1 MIPGIIDLIFLRFV
15 IPFVLF
21 IVTVVRYN
29 GFSFIYLLFLLAC
42 PLLARPKCPRSTT
55 KVQVYLILLI
65 TLSCIFT
72 LSHPTLHIVL
82 TVAPPY
88 ENALRTCEDA
98 SIAAQIGVQ
107 RLEGMLPYRAMRLVL
122 PDIFILSVA
131 VASLV
136 YFSRRRRV
144 PSALLSSTNALSA
157 AENSI
162 VSHNSDESEHNFKP
176 SATKDKQLDRTHF
189 NFTRFWNENQKRLW
203 RAWAMDSLRMLIT
216 VLLVCFAGIT
226 SPSLPSCVYL
236 LSFLATC
243 TYWACRNRVSSTP
256 FASLRIFLLVY
267 SGLHVCLYYLYQ
279 FPFFQ
284 AFCKDGSFL
293 ARLLGLYYIMHT
305 SCKKPG
311 EIIFP
316 SSFRVVDC
324 LAPPITM
331 LLYYVLVLETR
342 RWLDS
347 HSSVSSQPLFRN
359 NIRDSTFPSEVPPS
373 CHDENVDDVNM
384 PSTRELV
391 SQENLPA
398 VTSSDSF
405 STNLTTTVSALPTDR
420 GNENITSKDQSYVEL
435 HSNQNLIQKHSP
447 SKQCTTGDQE
457 EKSLP
462 RGISHIRGEVSTD
475 CTSHVP
481 KSLTNF
487 PHQTTALHLEAK
499 NNSNEGF
506 LSPPVEPH
514 FDALFGLTPPFATYM
529 YGWSGNNVTTERP
542 FLLSLHYSAIKN
554 SYILTLIAMMAWAVV
569 YRSWLSFILLLSA
582 CILWIVPKSRAAC
595 LYSSPLI
602 VLYAI
607 VLILIQYI
615 YGLNL
620 NSDELPQAVTPD
632 GIQLSELGM
641 QRSDHCVGALALQM
655 GFLICFWLTLRL
667 FVMERAA
674 KRLSAHHQRVVLKSE
689 DLQTS
694 SGSTPLPRFQK
705 SLPTVLKFRRRSNNE
720 EGNNILLTPFLNM
733 ADDFQTH
740 TGYNAAIYGP
750 AASFGTVDNNIY
762 RRFTEFMHS
771 LCVKYWIVVCCLSML
786 LVSVQQ
792 PVVVFRI
799 VYMVMLIYF
808 MLIFQISYAI
818 WRRQMLCFWWVIV
831 VYSMA
836 MLLCIYTFQ
845 FNESPSFW
853 QNKLHLS
860 PEILKAFGLETFESA
875 ALFERLLT
883 PVVFLVVII
892 LQVHYFHIPF
902 LKASALNRFQLP
914 QVSRGSVNSR
924 SGISDDHN
932 SNTSISQSSNM
943 SNFIEDVNSAFQIV
957 VSKLYCWADSLTNH
971 CWRFLEIHWIKVVG
985 LVIIVT
991 CTNDVSATNIISLI
1005 FLVIC
1010 FPFPYLHGFMTTF
1023 IFIWTSVQIL
1033 CKMTFQLSAVN
1044 WNISSSSCVK
1054 LHNTTLDPTNWLG
1067 FKKVDN
1073 FRQYIMP
1080 YGALLVVSVVWHAIA
1095 YRQRQFYNN
1104 DKITRPAEGIVFPG
1118 VTINSMGYDLLN
1130 VVKFAFNYGFYK
1142 FGLEL
1147 CHCITVVTTCA
1158 RVDAFSVLYLLLMLV
1173 FLFSPRRVCARLWP
1187 SYMVI
1192 LAALI
1197 PIQYASCIG
1206 LPPGL
1211 CLSYPWYTES
1221 IEINNLL
1228 QWLYLPSDFGAPSAY
1243 KLTADFFQFAAVALQ
1258 FRVFKIEQRP
1268 DSERYDGGSNRP
1280 ILTNELPN
1288 EEDRDFVSTKESY
1301 LDYMR
1306 HLIFYWSYWVS
1317 LAVVLVTGVVWITL
1331 FCLGY
1336 MILSFIYLWM
1346 GLNVLLRER
1355 PNLINSW
1362 NVIIG
1367 YNFCVILAK
1376 CSLQLMGCV
1385 YRSRMSNQCWLIQL
1399 FGVQCMNPLS
1409 WNHFNLP
1416 PGHETS
1422 CATVSSGLHWDIV
1435 CFIFILFQRKVF
1447 TSHSFSH
1454 VLLDLQVQSRF
1465 ASRGAYLI
1473 NRKLMLAIHEQAME
1487 EQYNLAKV
1495 QQKLNLIQQR
1505 QEAFGRSNAN
1515 ITEHYIMLRSGDYY
1529 LFEGDPEEDDDFV
1542 NRQTHIPGNDSDHS
1556 DKDNSS
1562 PPPPALRLREN
1573 KHNLKLQKTAISEE
1587 IDKQATIS
1595 NNHTKSQ
1602 VTLVPNGKNYLR
1614 DIWPSVDPNILNILS
1629 NYNDPY
1635 STISFRDEHRRVRPT
1650 SHSRNALDSD
1660 RYYEHLKHIEM
1671 HQDRPHSGFVL
1682 GHRRMRSHPEFL
1694 RQHFGGNEKYS
1705 VVSIESD
1712 EPKVSDGKNLALRP
1726 SQTSFDR
1733 FAHRSTDHRDQN
1745 PITLHHRPYETHR
1758 RLFSASGAIF
1768 PTKDR
1773 PSSPEKNT
1781 VVKNTV
1787 RSHRRT
1793 TKSSLS
1799 KPSPPKAYETSH
1811 VEYPVIANK
1820 ITEGNSNREGNCE
1833 NVSTVTDSNECKIIE
1848 SRFAE
1853 NHSHNIITKAL
1864 KSGSQHTNDRK
1875 NFSYSYFDDGQEAD
1889 KDSDEDDDANPPST
1903 ANSRLNPIQ
1912 LLNRAMELGALST
1925 VKQYRRNLYA
1935 HSHDGARQRE
1945 QADNI
1950 PCNISTGSQDGSSA
1964 DQTMQPSSNRP
1975 QVSTDSFHNHSLKNT
1990 TYPNQTKERKR
2001 NNRFSSK
2008 FGIRKLSV
2016 PDIHSGSR
2024 QQPEVH
2030 FSDRLCKKYYSPLT
2044 DRNVNVS
2051 EYCFDPDNNYFEQ
2064 PLKNKANLYSV
2075 HPLDSSFTGN
2085 NDVVDINIIN
2095 KERNKCPL
2103 KGKPE
2108 FNNMIDVNAERKFYF
2123 NPSTSKQTEDTKL
2136 NTILL
2141 NQSNNHTPSYVI
2153 MDKQNAQDNQITVFE
2168 KPIKTTHSSSR
2179 PFDDNNG
2186 SSDINDNDKL
2196 RKDSVHQ
2203 HTEGCWSKFKASCL
2217 IAYMFFLS
2225 SVDSLI
2231 RFLNGLTR
2239 QYRRIRRTIDQE
2251 KRLVKRRVISYLP
2264 STNEQLRTHLE
2275 SAVLE
2280 IISTTPER
2288 QLSLFNPQCI
2298 ERNLQTNEKCLN
2310 DTMNSYLI
2318 RDNSLDN
2325 LDNNTPMTDLQD
2337 HEREKAF
2344 RQSRSY
2350 GFLLLIAVGNLAIV
2364 YSELFCYF
2372 LLIFN
2377 HMHSASLLS
2386 LPYPLMVL
2394 LWGMLSVPR
2403 PTKTFWI
2410 FLITYTEIVIVI
2422 KYIFQFKFFHFNDAI
2437 LRPTESAEP
2446 LWLPRII
2453 GVNKNDDYAV
2463 FDLVQLISLFL
2474 HRGYL
2479 KNNGLWRDDTEF
2491 THDLELIVQEN
2502 KAAQLSCSKQG
2513 TSSRQ
2518 LASSGFCLN
2527 KSKTDLGKD
2536 DGLFTGGRNAFV
2548 QLYPQTSHYS
2558 TTTSSGGPGG
2568 KTWNP
2573 LVKLK
2578 RFYLKMT
2585 DPRYNKK
2592 VDVYIYMFLCE
2603 FIAFWIMIFGYV
2615 SFGPSTGM
2623 GDNAFEFLKSNRVP
2637 LPFISMLL
2645 VQFIFII
2652 IDRGLFLQKQVLGK
2666 FIFQIIHV
2674 VLIHGWLFF
2683 ILPHIT
2689 RSPFTSGLAP
2699 QLLYLIKC
2707 VYFSLSAYQIRSGYP
2722 RRILGNFLTK
2732 NYNYINL
2739 VLFKGY
2745 LLVPFL
2751 YELRNVM
2758 DWMWTSSA
2766 LSLYHWMELE
2776 DVYSKIFILKC
2787 WRRSELAYPTP
2798 RGQNR
2803 DTSKKALTGGL
2814 LLLFFFICFWGPMA
2828 LTSFIGATFDVNPP
2842 VLCTFSFSFG
2852 GFPPTFEFTS
2862 REGNIFTVNSS
2873 ELNNFI
2879 RCHEKDKQ
2887 TFGFLH
2893 NFEWNDLRY
2902 VTIDGFSG
2910 NIWAITPPSYQALL
2924 MKLRSPESDLLLH
2937 FHMKCRRSTKEIQSS
2952 HTSVEDIF
2960 SRKLSPSEKLQLLMV
2975 LNSTNSIFPL
2985 SDSNKNSLYRTS
2997 IMNNNNYSMLT
3008 RSHQSRIDSVIL
3020 NSVLPRYV
3028 LLKKDKLRGAFAFL
3042 GDPQTYVN
3050 VSFHIHQDFIS
3061 HQAWW
3066 ELKEKINSSSSS
3078 DPCFEVIRHPT
3089 LSNNAVEANVL
3100 SILTFNERVSD
3111 SLFGKVFNNYGIIGM
3126 YAAYIFLA
3134 SRLLRTAYSNISY
3147 VIRLEELPHVDRIL
3161 NLCHEIYLVRENN
3174 LLLLEEQLVA
3184 KLFFLYRSSET
3195 MIKWTRHPKRI
3206 VERFTSKPTATTTD
3220 FTLSQEPP
3228 NSPPPTSHPHSYS
3241 GFTHPSMNQEFRNIN
3256 NRTNSRPLVH
3266 FRRGHNPVD
3275 DSNYRLPPPTT
3286 TTLLPSS
3293 SQYQ

>member
-1 MIPGIIDLIFLRFV
+1 
-15 IPFVLF
+15 
-21 IVTVVRYN
+21 
-29 GFSFIYLLFLLAC
+29 
-42 PLLARPKCPRSTT
+42 
-55 KVQVYLILLI
+55 
-65 TLSCIFT
+65 
-72 LSHPTLHIVL
+72 
-82 TVAPPY
+82 
-88 ENALRTCEDA
+88 
-98 SIAAQIGVQ
+98 
-107 RLEGMLPYRAMRLVL
+107 
-122 PDIFILSVA
+122 
-131 VASLV
+131 
-136 YFSRRRRV
+136 
-144 PSALLSSTNALSA
+144 
-157 AENSI
+157 
-162 VSHNSDESEHNFKP
+162 
-176 SATKDKQLDRTHF
+176 
-189 NFTRFWNENQKRLW
+189 
-203 RAWAMDSLRMLIT
+203 
-216 VLLVCFAGIT
+216 
-226 SPSLPSCVYL
+226 
-236 LSFLATC
+236 
-243 TYWACRNRVSSTP
+243 
-256 FASLRIFLLVY
+256 
-267 SGLHVCLYYLYQ
+267 
-279 FPFFQ
+279 
-284 AFCKDGSFL
+284 
-293 ARLLGLYYIMHT
+293 
-305 SCKKPG
+305 
-311 EIIFP
+311 
-316 SSFRVVDC
+316 
-324 LAPPITM
+324 
-331 LLYYVLVLETR
+331 
-342 RWLDS
+342 
-347 HSSVSSQPLFRN
+347 
-359 NIRDSTFPSEVPPS
+359 
-373 CHDENVDDVNM
+373 
-384 PSTRELV
+384 
-391 SQENLPA
+391 
-398 VTSSDSF
+398 
-405 STNLTTTVSALPTDR
+405 
-420 GNENITSKDQSYVEL
+420 
-435 HSNQNLIQKHSP
+435 
-447 SKQCTTGDQE
+447 
-457 EKSLP
+457 
-462 RGISHIRGEVSTD
+462 
-475 CTSHVP
+475 
-481 KSLTNF
+481 
-487 PHQTTALHLEAK
+487 
-499 NNSNEGF
+499 
-506 LSPPVEPH
+506 
-514 FDALFGLTPPFATYM
+514 
-529 YGWSGNNVTTERP
+529 
-542 FLLSLHYSAIKN
+542 
-554 SYILTLIAMMAWAVV
+554 
-569 YRSWLSFILLLSA
+569 
-582 CILWIVPKSRAAC
+582 
-595 LYSSPLI
+595 
-602 VLYAI
+602 
-607 VLILIQYI
+607 
-615 YGLNL
+615 
-620 NSDELPQAVTPD
+620 
-632 GIQLSELGM
+632 
-641 QRSDHCVGALALQM
+641 M

-674 KRLSAHHQRVVLKSE
+674 KQLSAHYQRVVLKSQ
-689 DLQTS
+689 DFQTS
-694 SGSTPLPRFQK
+694 RDSTPLTRFQK
-705 SLPTVLKFRRRSNNE
+705 SLPTVLRFRKRNDKE
-720 EGNNILLTPFLNM
+720 DGNNLLLTPFLNM
-733 ADDFQTH
+733 ADGSQTH
-740 TGYNAAIYGP
+740 ASYNAAIYGP
-750 AASFGTVDNNIY
+750 GASFGTVDNSVY
-762 RRFTEFMHS
+762 RRFTKFMHS

-808 MLIFQISYAI
+808 MLIFQISYSV

-892 LQVHYFHIPF
+892 LQVHYFHVPF
-902 LKASALNRFQLP
+902 LKASALNRFRLP
-914 QVSRGSVNSR
+914 QISKASVNSR
-924 SGISDDHN
+924 SGISDDHC
-932 SNTSISQSSNM
+932 SNTSISQSSNI

-957 VSKLYCWADSLTNH
+957 VSKLYCWAVSLTNH
-971 CWRFLEIHWIKVVG
+971 CWRFLEIHWIKIVG
-985 LVIIVT
+985 LVIVLT
-991 CTNDVSATNIISLI
+991 CTNEVSATNIIPLI
-1005 FLVIC
+1005 FLVVC

-1023 IFIWTSVQIL
+1023 VFIWTSIQIL

-1044 WNISSSSCVK
+1044 FNISSASCVK
-1054 LHNTTLDPTNWLG
+1054 LQNSTTLDPTNWLG

-1080 YGALLVVSVVWHAIA
+1080 YGALLVVSVIWHAVA

-1104 DKITRPAEGIVFPG
+1104 DKITRPAEGVVFPG

-1187 SYMVI
+1187 SYMII
-1192 LAALI
+1192 LAVLI

-1211 CLSYPWYTES
+1211 CLSYPWHTES

-1228 QWLYLPSDFGAPSAY
+1228 QWLYLPSDFGSPSAY

-1258 FRVFKIEQRP
+1258 YRVFKIEQRP

-1280 ILTNELPN
+1280 VLTNELPN
-1288 EEDRDFVSTKESY
+1288 EGDRDFVSTKESY

-1355 PNLINSW
+1355 PNLVNSW

-1385 YRSRMSNQCWLIQL
+1385 FRSRMANHCWLIQL

-1487 EQYNLAKV
+1487 EQHTLAKV

-1505 QEAFGRSNAN
+1505 QAAFGRSNAN

-1542 NRQTHIPGNDSDHS
+1542 NRQTPIGEHDSDHS
-1556 DKDNSS
+1556 AKYDSS
-1562 PPPPALRLREN
+1562 PPPSVLRSRDN
-1573 KHNLKLQKTAISEE
+1573 KESLKLRKTAASQE
-1587 IDKQATIS
+1587 IDRQATVPNSRI
-1595 NNHTKSQ
+1595 KSQ
-1602 VTLVPNGKNYLR
+1602 VTLVRNGKNYLR
-1614 DIWPSVDPNILNILS
+1614 DIWPSIDPNILNILS

-1635 STISFRDEHRRVRPT
+1635 STIRNERRHIRPT
-1650 SHSRNALDSD
+1650 SNSRSAIDSD
-1660 RYYEHLKHIEM
+1660 RSHEHPKRIDT
-1671 HQDRPHSGFVL
+1671 HQDRTHSGFVL

-1694 RQHFGGNEKYS
+1694 RQQFGVNEKS
-1705 VVSIESD
+1705 SAVSIKPD
-1712 EPKVSDGKNLALRP
+1712 EPEASGSKSIALR
-1726 SQTSFDR
+1726 STQTSSPFSDKS
-1733 FAHRSTDHRDQN
+1733 ALRSTERRDLN
-1745 PITLHHRPYETHR
+1745 SFAVRHRPYETHR
-1758 RLFSASGAIF
+1758 RLFSASEAIF
-1768 PTKDR
+1768 ANKDR

-1781 VVKNTV
+1781 VIQNTT
-1787 RSHRRT
+1787 RGHRK

-1799 KPSPPKAYETSH
+1799 KPSAKTYETSH
-1811 VEYPVIANK
+1811 IQHP
-1820 ITEGNSNREGNCE
+1820 
-1833 NVSTVTDSNECKIIE
+1833 IIE
-1848 SRFAE
+1848 SKITPGNNNNEE
-1853 NHSHNIITKAL
+1853 NSEIIPTVIDNSRSEKVDAPFTATHSDNIITKSP
-1864 KSGSQHTNDRK
+1864 KSEFQNNNSQK

-1889 KDSDEDDDANPPST
+1889 RDSDEDDDANPPST
-1903 ANSRLNPIQ
+1903 SNCRLNPIQ
-1912 LLNRAMELGALST
+1912 LLNRAMELGALSA
-1925 VKQYRRNLYA
+1925 VKQYRRSLHA
-1935 HSHDGARQRE
+1935 HSHGGTRQRE
-1945 QADNI
+1945 QTDNV
-1950 PCNISTGSQDGSSA
+1950 PCHLSTESHDGSSA
-1964 DQTMQPSSNRP
+1964 DQMMQPSTSMHQIN
-1975 QVSTDSFHNHSLKNT
+1975 TDSFHNRSLKDTNFS
-1990 TYPNQTKERKR
+1990 NQSKERKR
-2001 NNRFSSK
+2001 ASRFPTKSGLK
-2008 FGIRKLSV
+2008 KLSI
-2016 PDIHSGSR
+2016 PDFYSSSR
-2024 QQPEVH
+2024 QPEVH
-2030 FSDRLCKKYYSPLT
+2030 FSNRLYKKNYSPLIDNEANLNEYCNFDPSDNYDT
-2044 DRNVNVS
+2044 QLSIS
-2051 EYCFDPDNNYFEQ
+2051 EYVPIKTKDGRLN
-2064 PLKNKANLYSV
+2064 
-2075 HPLDSSFTGN
+2075 SSFPE
-2085 NDVVDINIIN
+2085 NDLVDSKVIN
-2095 KERNKCPL
+2095 KERNKYNL
-2103 KGKPE
+2103 KGKSDYIPL
-2108 FNNMIDVNAERKFYF
+2108 VA
-2123 NPSTSKQTEDTKL
+2123 KQTEDIEL
-2136 NTILL
+2136 NNLIL
-2141 NQSNNHTPSYVI
+2141 NQSNHDTSSYV
-2153 MDKQNAQDNQITVFE
+2153 MMNKKNFDNNQIAVLK
-2168 KPIKTTHSSSR
+2168 KPIPTTNASCK
-2179 PFDDNNG
+2179 FIANNF
-2186 SSDINDNDKL
+2186 SSDLNDNCHASSQDKL
-2196 RKDSVHQ
+2196 RRHSVHQ
-2203 HTEGCWSKFKASCL
+2203 HAESCWSKFKASCL

-2251 KRLVKRRVISYLP
+2251 KRLVKRRVISSLP
-2264 STNEQLRTHLE
+2264 SSNEQSRVQLE
-2275 SAVLE
+2275 AAVLE

-2288 QLSLFNPQCI
+2288 QLSLFNPQLI
-2298 ERNLQTNEKCLN
+2298 DSNLLNNEKRSSVISN
-2310 DTMNSYLI
+2310 YLI
-2318 RDNSLDN
+2318 RNNSFDNI
-2325 LDNNTPMTDLQD
+2325 DNNTITTELQD

-2377 HMHSASLLS
+2377 HMRSASLLS

-2422 KYIFQFKFFHFNDAI
+2422 KYIFQFKFFYFNDAT
-2437 LRPTESAEP
+2437 LRPTESTEP

-2453 GVNKNDDYAV
+2453 GVDKNDDYAV

-2491 THDLELIVQEN
+2491 TRDLELIVQEN
-2502 KAAQLSCSKQG
+2502 KAAQLSYSKQG
-2513 TSSRQ
+2513 SSSRQ
-2518 LASSGFCLN
+2518 LASPGIYLA
-2527 KSKTDLGKD
+2527 KSKSDLGKD
-2536 DGLFTGGRNAFV
+2536 DVLHTSGHNILV
-2548 QLYPQTSHYS
+2548 QQYPQTSHFPS
-2558 TTTSSGGPGG
+2558 TTSGSNGIN
-2568 KTWNP
+2568 WNP

-2578 RFYLKMT
+2578 KFYLKMT

-2603 FIAFWIMIFGYV
+2603 FIAFWIIIFGYV

-2623 GDNAFEFLKSNRVP
+2623 GDNAFEFLKSNRIP

-2652 IDRGLFLQKQVLGK
+2652 IDRGLFLQKRVLGK

-2745 LLVPFL
+2745 LLLPFL

-2873 ELNNFI
+2873 ELSKFI

-2902 VTIDGFSG
+2902 ITIDGFSG

-2924 MKLRSPESDLLLH
+2924 MKLSSPDSDLLLH

-2960 SRKLSPSEKLQLLMV
+2960 SRKLSPSEKLQLLKV
-2975 LNSTNSIFPL
+2975 LNSTNPIFP
-2985 SDSNKNSLYRTS
+2985 SSNYHKHSMHRTPAS
-2997 IMNNNNYSMLT
+2997 MTNNNNSISMA
-3008 RSHQSRIDSVIL
+3008 SHHSPIDPVIL

-3028 LLKKDKLRGAFAFL
+3028 LLKKDKLRGAYAFL
-3042 GDPQTYVN
+3042 GNPQTYVN
-3050 VSFHIHQDFIS
+3050 VSFHIHQDLVS

-3066 ELKEKINSSSSS
+3066 ELKETINNSLSS

-3089 LSNNAVEANVL
+3089 LSSNAVEANVL
-3100 SILTFNERVSD
+3100 SVLTFNERVSD
-3111 SLFGKVFNNYGIIGM
+3111 SLFGKVFSNYGIIGM

-3134 SRLLRTAYSNISY
+3134 SRLLRTMYSNISY

-3206 VERFTSKPTATTTD
+3206 IDRFTSKPTAIGTS
-3220 FTLSQEPP
+3220 SQDAP
-3228 NSPPPTSHPHSYS
+3228 SSSQPPPPAAAHHHPHPPPPSSS
-3241 GFTHPSMNQEFRNIN
+3241 GSMYPSTSTENRNIN
-3256 NRTNSRPLVH
+3256 HRTKSHIHSR
-3266 FRRGHNPVD
+3266 RMHNLTD
-3275 DSNYRLPPPTT
+3275 ENNYRLPLLPPPQASSTT
-3286 TTLLPSS
+3286 TPATTPLPSS
-3293 SQYQ
+3293 SQHQQPYHDNH

>member
-1 MIPGIIDLIFLRFV
+1 MDGLKPLRKILFTERDTECGSLLQSPKHKLIE
-15 IPFVLF
+15 
-21 IVTVVRYN
+21 
-29 GFSFIYLLFLLAC
+29 AC
-42 PLLARPKCPRSTT
+42 
-55 KVQVYLILLI
+55 
-65 TLSCIFT
+65 
-72 LSHPTLHIVL
+72 
-82 TVAPPY
+82 
-88 ENALRTCEDA
+88 EEA

-157 AENSI
+157 VENSI
-162 VSHNSDESEHNFKP
+162 VSHNSDESEHNPKP
-176 SATKDKQLDRTHF
+176 S
-189 NFTRFWNENQKRLW
+189 
-203 RAWAMDSLRMLIT
+203 
-216 VLLVCFAGIT
+216 
-226 SPSLPSCVYL
+226 
-236 LSFLATC
+236 
-243 TYWACRNRVSSTP
+243 
-256 FASLRIFLLVY
+256 
-267 SGLHVCLYYLYQ
+267 
-279 FPFFQ
+279 
-284 AFCKDGSFL
+284 
-293 ARLLGLYYIMHT
+293 LLGLYHIMHT

-347 HSSVSSQPLFRN
+347 HFSVSSQPLFRN
-359 NIRDSTFPSEVPPS
+359 NIKDSTFQSEVPPN
-373 CHDENVDDVNM
+373 CHDENVGVVNNI
-384 PSTRELV
+384 PTTRESV
-391 SQENLPA
+391 SRENLLNPA
-398 VTSSDSF
+398 VTFSDSCS
-405 STNLTTTVSALPTDR
+405 STNLTTTVSALPTDC
-420 GNENITSKDQSYVEL
+420 GNENITCKDQSYADINNSEL
-435 HSNQNLIQKHSP
+435 HPDQNLAQKCSP
-447 SKQCTTGDQE
+447 SKQCTTMDQKE
-457 EKSLP
+457 ESLSL
-462 RGISHIRGEVSTD
+462 GISHIRGEVSTD

-481 KSLTNF
+481 KSLS
-487 PHQTTALHLEAK
+487 HQVTVLHLEPE
-499 NNSNEGF
+499 NNSNEQF

-641 QRSDHCVGALALQM
+641 QRSDHCVGALALQI

-689 DLQTS
+689 ELQTS

-705 SLPTVLKFRRRSNNE
+705 SLPTILKFRRRSNKE
-720 EGNNILLTPFLNM
+720 DGNNILLTPFLNM

-740 TGYNAAIYGP
+740 TSYNAAIYGP

-808 MLIFQISYAI
+808 MLIFQISYTI

-853 QNKLHLS
+853 QKKLHLS

-902 LKASALNRFQLP
+902 LKASSLNRFQLP

-924 SGISDDHN
+924 SGIFDDRN

-971 CWRFLEIHWIKVVG
+971 CWRFFEIHWIKLVG

-991 CTNDVSATNIISLI
+991 CTNE
-1005 FLVIC
+1005 
-1010 FPFPYLHGFMTTF
+1010 
-1023 IFIWTSVQIL
+1023 
-1033 CKMTFQLSAVN
+1033 
-1044 WNISSSSCVK
+1044 
-1054 LHNTTLDPTNWLG
+1054 
-1067 FKKVDN
+1067 
-1073 FRQYIMP
+1073 P
-1080 YGALLVVSVVWHAIA
+1080 YGALLVVTVVWHAIA

-1104 DKITRPAEGIVFPG
+1104 DKITRPGEGIIFPG

-1147 CHCITVVTTCA
+1147 CHCTTVVTTCA

-1192 LAALI
+1192 LAVLI
-1197 PIQYASCIG
+1197 PIQYASCVG

-1385 YRSRMSNQCWLIQL
+1385 YRSRMANQCWLIQL

-1435 CFIFILFQRKVF
+1435 CFIFIIFQRKVF

-1542 NRQTHIPGNDSDHS
+1542 NRQTHITGNDSDHS

-1562 PPPPALRLREN
+1562 PPTPALRLRES
-1573 KHNLKLQKTAISEE
+1573 KHNLRLQKTVISEE

-1614 DIWPSVDPNILNILS
+1614 DIWPSIDPNILDVLS

-1635 STISFRDEHRRVRPT
+1635 STISFSDELRRVRPT
-1650 SHSRNALDSD
+1650 SHSRSALDSD
-1660 RYYEHLKHIEM
+1660 RYYEHPKYFEM

-1694 RQHFGGNEKYS
+1694 RQHFSGNEKSS

-1712 EPKVSDGKNLALRP
+1712 EPKASDSKNLALHP
-1726 SQTSFDR
+1726 SQTSSDK
-1733 FAHRSTDHRDQN
+1733 FAHRFTERRDQN
-1745 PITLHHRPYETHR
+1745 PLTLHHRPYETHR

-1773 PSSPEKNT
+1773 PSSPEKST
-1781 VVKNTV
+1781 VVKSTV

-1793 TKSSLS
+1793 PKSSLS
-1799 KPSPPKAYETSH
+1799 KPSPPKAHGTSH
-1811 VEYPVIANK
+1811 VEYPIIANK
-1820 ITEGNSNREGNCE
+1820 ITEGNNSREGNSE
-1833 NVSTVTDSNECKIIE
+1833 KVFTVTDSSEIVE
-1848 SRFAE
+1848 SRFTGT
-1853 NHSHNIITKAL
+1853 HPHNIITKAPQ
-1864 KSGSQHTNDRK
+1864 SESQHTNDQK

-1889 KDSDEDDDANPPST
+1889 KDSDEDDDANPPLT

-1935 HSHDGARQRE
+1935 HSHDGTRQRE
-1945 QADNI
+1945 QTDNI
-1950 PCNISTGSQDGSSA
+1950 TCNISTGSQEGSSA
-1964 DQTMQPSSNRP
+1964 DQMTQPSSNRH
-1975 QVSTDSFHNHSLKNT
+1975 QISTDSFHIHPPKNT
-1990 TYPNQTKERKR
+1990 NYSNQTKERRR
-2001 NNRFSSK
+2001 NGRFPSK
-2008 FGIRKLSV
+2008 FSIKKLSV

-2044 DRNVNVS
+2044 EKDVNVS
-2051 EYCFDPDNNYFEQ
+2051 EYCCFDPDNNYFEQ
-2064 PLKNKANLYSV
+2064 TIKNKANLYSV
-2075 HPLDSSFTGN
+2075 HPLNSSFTGN
-2085 NDVVDINIIN
+2085 NDVVDAKVIN
-2095 KERNKCPL
+2095 KERNKCL
-2103 KGKPE
+2103 LNGKSE
-2108 FNNMIDVNAERKFYF
+2108 FNNMMNVNTGRKSHF

-2141 NQSNNHTPSYVI
+2141 NQSNNHTPSYAI
-2153 MDKQNAQDNQITVFE
+2153 MDKQSAEDNQITVFE
-2168 KPIKTTHSSSR
+2168 KPIKTSHSSSR

-2203 HTEGCWSKFKASCL
+2203 HAEGCWSKFKASCL

-2264 STNEQLRTHLE
+2264 STNEQLR
-2275 SAVLE
+2275 
-2280 IISTTPER
+2280 
-2288 QLSLFNPQCI
+2288 
-2298 ERNLQTNEKCLN
+2298 
-2310 DTMNSYLI
+2310 
-2318 RDNSLDN
+2318 
-2325 LDNNTPMTDLQD
+2325 
-2337 HEREKAF
+2337 
-2344 RQSRSY
+2344 
-2350 GFLLLIAVGNLAIV
+2350 
-2364 YSELFCYF
+2364 
-2372 LLIFN
+2372 
-2377 HMHSASLLS
+2377 
-2386 LPYPLMVL
+2386 
-2394 LWGMLSVPR
+2394 
-2403 PTKTFWI
+2403 
-2410 FLITYTEIVIVI
+2410 
-2422 KYIFQFKFFHFNDAI
+2422 
-2437 LRPTESAEP
+2437 
-2446 LWLPRII
+2446 
-2453 GVNKNDDYAV
+2453 
-2463 FDLVQLISLFL
+2463 
-2474 HRGYL
+2474 
-2479 KNNGLWRDDTEF
+2479 
-2491 THDLELIVQEN
+2491 
-2502 KAAQLSCSKQG
+2502 
-2513 TSSRQ
+2513 
-2518 LASSGFCLN
+2518 
-2527 KSKTDLGKD
+2527 
-2536 DGLFTGGRNAFV
+2536 
-2548 QLYPQTSHYS
+2548 
-2558 TTTSSGGPGG
+2558 
-2568 KTWNP
+2568 
-2573 LVKLK
+2573 
-2578 RFYLKMT
+2578 
-2585 DPRYNKK
+2585 
-2592 VDVYIYMFLCE
+2592 
-2603 FIAFWIMIFGYV
+2603 
-2615 SFGPSTGM
+2615 
-2623 GDNAFEFLKSNRVP
+2623 
-2637 LPFISMLL
+2637 
-2645 VQFIFII
+2645 
-2652 IDRGLFLQKQVLGK
+2652 
-2666 FIFQIIHV
+2666 
-2674 VLIHGWLFF
+2674 
-2683 ILPHIT
+2683 
-2689 RSPFTSGLAP
+2689 
-2699 QLLYLIKC
+2699 
-2707 VYFSLSAYQIRSGYP
+2707 
-2722 RRILGNFLTK
+2722 
-2732 NYNYINL
+2732 
-2739 VLFKGY
+2739 
-2745 LLVPFL
+2745 
-2751 YELRNVM
+2751 
-2758 DWMWTSSA
+2758 
-2766 LSLYHWMELE
+2766 
-2776 DVYSKIFILKC
+2776 
-2787 WRRSELAYPTP
+2787 
-2798 RGQNR
+2798 
-2803 DTSKKALTGGL
+2803 
-2814 LLLFFFICFWGPMA
+2814 
-2828 LTSFIGATFDVNPP
+2828 
-2842 VLCTFSFSFG
+2842 
-2852 GFPPTFEFTS
+2852 
-2862 REGNIFTVNSS
+2862 
-2873 ELNNFI
+2873 
-2879 RCHEKDKQ
+2879 
-2887 TFGFLH
+2887 
-2893 NFEWNDLRY
+2893 
-2902 VTIDGFSG
+2902 
-2910 NIWAITPPSYQALL
+2910 
-2924 MKLRSPESDLLLH
+2924 
-2937 FHMKCRRSTKEIQSS
+2937 
-2952 HTSVEDIF
+2952 
-2960 SRKLSPSEKLQLLMV
+2960 
-2975 LNSTNSIFPL
+2975 
-2985 SDSNKNSLYRTS
+2985 
-2997 IMNNNNYSMLT
+2997 
-3008 RSHQSRIDSVIL
+3008 
-3020 NSVLPRYV
+3020 
-3028 LLKKDKLRGAFAFL
+3028 
-3042 GDPQTYVN
+3042 
-3050 VSFHIHQDFIS
+3050 
-3061 HQAWW
+3061 
-3066 ELKEKINSSSSS
+3066 
-3078 DPCFEVIRHPT
+3078 
-3089 LSNNAVEANVL
+3089 
-3100 SILTFNERVSD
+3100 
-3111 SLFGKVFNNYGIIGM
+3111 
-3126 YAAYIFLA
+3126 
-3134 SRLLRTAYSNISY
+3134 
-3147 VIRLEELPHVDRIL
+3147 
-3161 NLCHEIYLVRENN
+3161 
-3174 LLLLEEQLVA
+3174 
-3184 KLFFLYRSSET
+3184 
-3195 MIKWTRHPKRI
+3195 
-3206 VERFTSKPTATTTD
+3206 
-3220 FTLSQEPP
+3220 
-3228 NSPPPTSHPHSYS
+3228 
-3241 GFTHPSMNQEFRNIN
+3241 
-3256 NRTNSRPLVH
+3256 
-3266 FRRGHNPVD
+3266 
-3275 DSNYRLPPPTT
+3275 
-3286 TTLLPSS
+3286 
-3293 SQYQ
+3293 

>member
-1 MIPGIIDLIFLRFV
+1 MIPGIIDLIFLRFT

-42 PLLARPKCPRSTT
+42 PLLEPPKCPRSTT

-65 TLSCIFT
+65 TLSCVFT

-88 ENALRTCEDA
+88 ENALRTCQDA

-122 PDIFILSVA
+122 PDIFVLSVA
-131 VASLV
+131 VTSLV

-144 PSALLSSTNALSA
+144 PSTLLSSPNALSA
-157 AENSI
+157 AESSIASHIGDGLKRNTSVPSEIKSNRDDAVRTQNFDVKNS
-162 VSHNSDESEHNFKP
+162 KL
-176 SATKDKQLDRTHF
+176 LDQTHF
-189 NFTRFWNENQKRLW
+189 NFTSSWNENQRKLW
-203 RAWAMDSLRMLIT
+203 RAWALDSLRMLTT

-226 SPSLPSCVYL
+226 SPSLPSGVYL
-236 LSFLATC
+236 LSFLAIC
-243 TYWACRNRVSSTP
+243 TYWACRNEFSPIP

-305 SCKKPG
+305 SCEKPG

-316 SSFRVVDC
+316 DSFRIVDC

-331 LLYYVLVLETR
+331 LLYYVLVIETR

-347 HSSVSSQPLFRN
+347 HSNVLVQTLFRN
-359 NIRDSTFPSEVPPS
+359 NVKDSMFPGELSPNG
-373 CHDENVDDVNM
+373 HDENVDDEINVPN
-384 PSTRELV
+384 TREPV
-391 SQENLPA
+391 SHEDSPSLALPF
-398 VTSSDSF
+398 TDSCSS
-405 STNLTTTVSALPTDR
+405 TKLTTAVSALPNDH
-420 GNENITSKDQSYVEL
+420 GNEDLTLRSQSDLDNHDSEL
-435 HSNQNLIQKHSP
+435 HPNQSVIQEHSLLKECAAIGHEKYP
-447 SKQCTTGDQE
+447 LSHDTRPTKE
-457 EKSLP
+457 EILEE
-462 RGISHIRGEVSTD
+462 RVSHI
-475 CTSHVP
+475 P
-481 KSLTNF
+481 KALAIF
-487 PHQTTALHLEAK
+487 PHQVPSKRPQQE
-499 NNSNEGF
+499 NNYDEQF
-506 LSPPVEPH
+506 LSSPVEPH

-529 YGWSGNNVTTERP
+529 YGWSRNNVATERP
-542 FLLSLHYSAIKN
+542 FLLSLHYSAIRN

-620 NSDELPQAVTPD
+620 NSDELPQTVTPD
-632 GIQLSELGM
+632 GLQLSELGM

-655 GFLICFWLTLRL
+655 GFLVCFWLTLRL

-674 KRLSAHHQRVVLKSE
+674 RQLTARHQQTVVEHQDS
-689 DLQTS
+689 QMH
-694 SGSTPLPRFQK
+694 SGSTTLPNFQK
-705 SLPTVLKFRRRSNNE
+705 SLPTILKFRKRRNKDN
-720 EGNNILLTPFLNM
+720 GNNLLLTPFSNIVNS
-733 ADDFQTH
+733 FQTH
-740 TGYNAAIYGP
+740 AGYNAGIYGP
-750 AASFGTVDNNIY
+750 AASFGTIDNTIY
-762 RRFTEFMHS
+762 RRFTDFMHS
-771 LCVKYWIVVCCLSML
+771 MCVKYWIVVCCLSML

-792 PVVVFRI
+792 PVVIFRI
-799 VYMVMLIYF
+799 VYMVMLVYF

-836 MLLCIYTFQ
+836 MLLCIYTYQ
-845 FNESPSFW
+845 FNESPNFW

-914 QVSRGSVNSR
+914 QVSRGSVHSR
-924 SGISDDHN
+924 SGVSDNHN
-932 SNTSISQSSNM
+932 SNTSISVSSNM

-957 VSKLYCWADSLTNH
+957 VSKLYCWAVSLSNH

-985 LVIIVT
+985 LVVVLT
-991 CTNDVSATNIISLI
+991 CTNEVSAANIISLI

-1023 IFIWTSVQIL
+1023 VFIWTSIQIL
-1033 CKMTFQLSAVN
+1033 CKMTFQLSAIDL
-1044 WNISSSSCVK
+1044 NISSSCLKFQNS
-1054 LHNTTLDPTNWLG
+1054 TTPDPTKWLG

-1080 YGALLVVSVVWHAIA
+1080 YCALLVVSVIWHAVA

-1104 DKITRPAEGIVFPG
+1104 DRNTRPAEGTVFPG

-1147 CHCITVVTTCA
+1147 CHCVTVVTTCA
-1158 RVDAFSVLYLLLMLV
+1158 RVDAFSVLYLMLMLV
-1173 FLFSPRRVCARLWP
+1173 FLFSPRQVCARLWP

-1192 LAALI
+1192 LAVLI

-1211 CLSYPWYTES
+1211 CLSYPWFTES
-1221 IEINNLL
+1221 VEINNLL
-1228 QWLYLPSDFGAPSAY
+1228 QWLYLPSDFGAPSPY
-1243 KLTADFFQFAAVALQ
+1243 KLSADFFQFAAVALQ
-1258 FRVFKIEQRP
+1258 FRVFKIEQRS
-1268 DSERYDGGSNRP
+1268 DSEIYGGGSNRP

-1288 EEDRDFVSTKESY
+1288 EGDRDFVSTKESY

-1355 PNLINSW
+1355 TSLINSW

-1385 YRSRMSNQCWLIQL
+1385 YRSRMFSHCWLIQL

-1422 CATVSSGLHWDIV
+1422 CATVSSGLHWDII

-1487 EQYNLAKV
+1487 EKHNLAKV

-1542 NRQTHIPGNDSDHS
+1542 NRQTHMTTGHHDSDHS
-1556 DKDNSS
+1556 EQDNSS
-1562 PPPPALRLREN
+1562 PHATMLRLREN
-1573 KHNLKLQKTAISEE
+1573 KHGLKLRKATAGEE
-1587 IDKQATIS
+1587 VDKQATTS
-1595 NNHTKSQ
+1595 SKNNRTKSQ

-1614 DIWPSVDPNILNILS
+1614 DIWPSIDPNILNILS
-1629 NYNDPY
+1629 DYNDPY
-1635 STISFRDEHRRVRPT
+1635 STISNERRHVRLP
-1650 SHSRNALDSD
+1650 SHGKSAESD
-1660 RYYEHLKHIEM
+1660 CHHEHLKYFDIV
-1671 HQDRPHSGFVL
+1671 QDRAHPGFIL

-1694 RQHFGGNEKYS
+1694 RRHFGGNEKGSIVS
-1705 VVSIESD
+1705 VEPIEPEASVNKD
-1712 EPKVSDGKNLALRP
+1712 LALR
-1726 SQTSFDR
+1726 SVQTSPSPFSDKIASQSIGR
-1733 FAHRSTDHRDQN
+1733 RDQN
-1745 PITLHHRPYETHR
+1745 VPPRHRPHVTHR
-1758 RLFSASGAIF
+1758 RLFSASEAIF
-1768 PTKDR
+1768 PSKDR
-1773 PSSPEKNT
+1773 PSSPEKNMAIQ
-1781 VVKNTV
+1781 NTG
-1787 RSHRRT
+1787 RSHRRP
-1793 TKSSLS
+1793 TKSSLTKS
-1799 KPSPPKAYETSH
+1799 SSPKFRDLSQIQNPAI
-1811 VEYPVIANK
+1811 PNK
-1820 ITEGNSNREGNCE
+1820 ITEASNSIERNSEKFHRVADNNKSE
-1833 NVSTVTDSNECKIIE
+1833 NISTT
-1848 SRFAE
+1848 FAE
-1853 NHSHNIITKAL
+1853 THSHNTISKNL
-1864 KSGSQHTNDRK
+1864 YSESQHK
-1875 NFSYSYFDDGQEAD
+1875 NNEPNTFSYSYFDDGQEAD

-1925 VKQYRRNLYA
+1925 VRQYKRSLYA
-1935 HSHDGARQRE
+1935 NSQGARQRE
-1945 QADNI
+1945 HTDNG
-1950 PCNISTGSQDGSSA
+1950 PSNMSTGSQDGSSA
-1964 DQTMQPSSNRP
+1964 DQIMQPSSSMH
-1975 QVSTDSFHNHSLKNT
+1975 QVTTDSFHHHSFKDT
-1990 TYPNQTKERKR
+1990 THPNQTKGRKR
-2001 NNRFSSK
+2001 NIRLHSK
-2008 FGIRKLSV
+2008 SGGMKKLSV
-2016 PDIHSGSR
+2016 PDIHSRSR
-2024 QQPEVH
+2024 QPEVH
-2030 FSDRLCKKYYSPLT
+2030 FSNKLYKKSYSPL
-2044 DRNVNVS
+2044 V
-2051 EYCFDPDNNYFEQ
+2051 DNNSDTNEFCCNDPSGDYVEQ
-2064 PLKNKANLYSV
+2064 RSASEFMPLKNHADFQDHCRHHYKPNFNSLYPMNSL
-2075 HPLDSSFTGN
+2075 HESELFDGKTLSR
-2085 NDVVDINIIN
+2085 
-2095 KERNKCPL
+2095 ERNKYPL
-2103 KGKPE
+2103 KD
-2108 FNNMIDVNAERKFYF
+2108 NIDI
-2123 NPSTSKQTEDTKL
+2123 PSEQKGVKL
-2136 NTILL
+2136 NIFS
-2141 NQSNNHTPSYVI
+2141 NQSNPSSYCFI
-2153 MDKQNAQDNQITVFE
+2153 DKQNTEQDDQIITQRKFV
-2168 KPIKTTHSSSR
+2168 KNIHSSQ
-2179 PFDDNNG
+2179 PFSDNNG
-2186 SSDINDNDKL
+2186 FSDVNDNGNASPYDKT
-2196 RKDSVHQ
+2196 RRHSVHQ
-2203 HTEGCWSKFKASCL
+2203 HAESCWSKFKASCL

-2251 KRLVKRRVISYLP
+2251 KRLVKRRVISNNP
-2264 STNEQLRTHLE
+2264 FTNEQSRVQLE
-2275 SAVLE
+2275 AAVLE

-2288 QLSLFNPQCI
+2288 QLSLLSPQHIETNPQNNVKRSS
-2298 ERNLQTNEKCLN
+2298 EAS
-2310 DTMNSYLI
+2310 DYLI
-2318 RDNSLDN
+2318 HHNSLDN
-2325 LDNNTPMTDLQD
+2325 FDNTDLQD

-2377 HMHSASLLS
+2377 HMRSSSLLS

-2422 KYIFQFKFFHFNDAI
+2422 KYIFQFKFFHFNDAT
-2437 LRPTESAEP
+2437 LRPIESAEA
-2446 LWLPRII
+2446 LWLPRILGI
-2453 GVNKNDDYAV
+2453 NKNDDYAV

-2479 KNNGLWRDDTEF
+2479 KNNGLWRDYTEF

-2502 KAAQLSCSKQG
+2502 KAVELSHSKQAIC
-2513 TSSRQ
+2513 SRP
-2518 LASSGFCLN
+2518 LASSCIYLN
-2527 KSKTDLGKD
+2527 KLKTDVDKD
-2536 DGLFTGGRNAFV
+2536 DGLYSSVHNTFV
-2548 QLYPQTSHYS
+2548 QQYPQSSHFPVP
-2558 TTTSSGGPGG
+2558 TTGG

-2603 FIAFWIMIFGYV
+2603 FIAFWIILFGYV

-2623 GDNAFEFLKSNRVP
+2623 GDNAFEFLKSNRIP
-2637 LPFISMLL
+2637 FPFISMLL

-2745 LLVPFL
+2745 LLLPFL

-2803 DTSKKALTGGL
+2803 DISKKALTGGL

-2862 REGNIFTVNSS
+2862 REGNIFTVNAS

-2924 MKLRSPESDLLLH
+2924 MKLRSADSDLLLH

-2960 SRKLSPSEKLQLLMV
+2960 SRKLSPLEKLQLLMV
-2975 LNSTNSIFPL
+2975 LNSTNSIFPS
-2985 SDSNKNSLYRTS
+2985 SDYKRNTTYTTF
-2997 IMNNNNYSMLT
+2997 INNDNMSTM
-3008 RSHQSRIDSVIL
+3008 SHQSRIDSVTL
-3020 NSVLPRYV
+3020 NAVLPRYV
-3028 LLKKDKLRGAFAFL
+3028 LLKKDKLRGAYAFL
-3042 GDPQTYVN
+3042 GNPQTYVN
-3050 VSFHIHQDFIS
+3050 VSFHMHQDLTS
-3061 HQAWW
+3061 RQAWW
-3066 ELKEKINSSSSS
+3066 ELKEKTNNSPTS

-3089 LSNNAVEANVL
+3089 LSINAIEANVL

-3134 SRLLRTAYSNISY
+3134 SRLLRTMYSNISY

-3195 MIKWTRHPKRI
+3195 MIKWTRHPKHI
-3206 VERFTSKPTATTTD
+3206 VERFTSKPTAITG
-3220 FTLSQEPP
+3220 SQRPL
-3228 NSPPPTSHPHSYS
+3228 PPPPPLFSGSLYS
-3241 GFTHPSMNQEFRNIN
+3241 SGSKENRNN
-3256 NRTNSRPLVH
+3256 YNRTNTKPPVHSRRV
-3266 FRRGHNPVD
+3266 
-3275 DSNYRLPPPTT
+3275 
-3286 TTLLPSS
+3286 
-3293 SQYQ
+3293 QK

>member
-29 GFSFIYLLFLLAC
+29 GFSFTYLLFLLAC

-88 ENALRTCEDA
+88 ENALRTCEEA

-144 PSALLSSTNALSA
+144 PSAPLSSTNALSA
-157 AENSI
+157 VESSI
-162 VSHNSDESEHNFKP
+162 ISHNSDESEHNPKP
-176 SATKDKQLDRTHF
+176 SVTKNKQLDRTYL
-189 NFTRFWNENQKRLW
+189 NFTRLWNENQKRLW

-236 LSFLATC
+236 LSFLSIC
-243 TYWACRNRVSSTP
+243 TYWACRNKVSSTP

-293 ARLLGLYYIMHT
+293 ARLLGLYHIMHA

-311 EIIFP
+311 EIIFS

-347 HSSVSSQPLFRN
+347 HFSVSSQSLFRN
-359 NIRDSTFPSEVPPS
+359 NIKDSTFQSEVPPN
-373 CHDENVDDVNM
+373 CPDENVYDVNNI
-384 PSTRELV
+384 PTTRESV
-391 SQENLPA
+391 SRENLLNPA
-398 VTSSDSF
+398 VTFSDSCS
-405 STNLTTTVSALPTDR
+405 STNLTTTVSALPTNC
-420 GNENITSKDQSYVEL
+420 GNENITSKDQSYADINNSEL
-435 HSNQNLIQKHSP
+435 HPDQNLVQKCSP
-447 SKQCTTGDQE
+447 SKQCTTIDQKE
-457 EKSLP
+457 ESLSL
-462 RGISHIRGEVSTD
+462 GMSHIRGEVSTD

-481 KSLTNF
+481 KSL
-487 PHQTTALHLEAK
+487 PHQVTVLHLEPE
-499 NNSNEGF
+499 NNSNEQF
-506 LSPPVEPH
+506 LSPPVEPD

-602 VLYAI
+602 VLYAV

-615 YGLNL
+615 CGLNL

-641 QRSDHCVGALALQM
+641 QRSDNCVGALALQI

-689 DLQTS
+689 ELQTS

-705 SLPTVLKFRRRSNNE
+705 SLPTILKFRRRSNKE
-720 EGNNILLTPFLNM
+720 DGNNILLTPFLNM

-740 TGYNAAIYGP
+740 TSYNAAIYGP

-853 QNKLHLS
+853 QKKLHLS

-902 LKASALNRFQLP
+902 LKASSLNRFQLP

-924 SGISDDHN
+924 SGIFDDRN

-971 CWRFLEIHWIKVVG
+971 CWRFFEIHWIKLVG

-991 CTNDVSATNIISLI
+991 CTNEVSATNIVSLI

-1023 IFIWTSVQIL
+1023 VFIWTSVQIL

-1054 LHNTTLDPTNWLG
+1054 LHNSTTLDPTYWLG

-1080 YGALLVVSVVWHAIA
+1080 YGALLVVTVVWHAIA

-1104 DKITRPAEGIVFPG
+1104 DRITRPGEGIIFPG

-1147 CHCITVVTTCA
+1147 CHCTTVVTTCA

-1192 LAALI
+1192 LAVLI

-1385 YRSRMSNQCWLIQL
+1385 YRSRMANQCWLIQL

-1435 CFIFILFQRKVF
+1435 CFIFIIFQRKVF

-1542 NRQTHIPGNDSDHS
+1542 NRQTHITGNDSDHS

-1562 PPPPALRLREN
+1562 PPPLASRLRES
-1573 KHNLKLQKTAISEE
+1573 KHNLRLQKTAISEE
-1587 IDKQATIS
+1587 IDKQTTIS

-1614 DIWPSVDPNILNILS
+1614 DIWPSIDPNILDVLS

-1635 STISFRDEHRRVRPT
+1635 STISFSDELRRVRPT

-1660 RYYEHLKHIEM
+1660 RYYEHPKYFEM

-1694 RQHFGGNEKYS
+1694 RQHFGGNEKSS

-1712 EPKVSDGKNLALRP
+1712 ETEASDSKNLALHP
-1726 SQTSFDR
+1726 SQTSSEK
-1733 FAHRSTDHRDQN
+1733 FAHRFTERRDQN
-1745 PITLHHRPYETHR
+1745 PLTLHHRPYETHR

-1773 PSSPEKNT
+1773 PSSPEKST
-1781 VVKNTV
+1781 VVKSTV

-1793 TKSSLS
+1793 PKSSLS
-1799 KPSPPKAYETSH
+1799 KPSPPKAHETSH
-1811 VEYPVIANK
+1811 IEYPIIANK
-1820 ITEGNSNREGNCE
+1820 ITEGNNSREGNSE
-1833 NVSTVTDSNECKIIE
+1833 KVSTVTDSSEIVE
-1848 SRFAE
+1848 SRFTGT
-1853 NHSHNIITKAL
+1853 HPHNIITKAPQ
-1864 KSGSQHTNDRK
+1864 SESEHTNDQK

-1889 KDSDEDDDANPPST
+1889 KNSDEDDDANPPLT

-1925 VKQYRRNLYA
+1925 VKQYRRNLYT
-1935 HSHDGARQRE
+1935 HSHDGIRQRE
-1945 QADNI
+1945 QIDNI
-1950 PCNISTGSQDGSSA
+1950 TCNISTGSQEGSSV
-1964 DQTMQPSSNRP
+1964 DQMTQPSSNRH
-1975 QVSTDSFHNHSLKNT
+1975 QISTDSFHIHPPKNT
-1990 TYPNQTKERKR
+1990 NYPNQTKERRR
-2001 NNRFSSK
+2001 NGRFPSK
-2008 FGIRKLSV
+2008 FGIKKLSV

-2024 QQPEVH
+2024 QQHEVH

-2044 DRNVNVS
+2044 EKDVNVS
-2051 EYCFDPDNNYFEQ
+2051 EYCCFDPHNYFEQ
-2064 PLKNKANLYSV
+2064 TIKNKANLYSV
-2075 HPLDSSFTGN
+2075 HPLNSSFTGN
-2085 NDVVDINIIN
+2085 NDVVDAKVIN
-2095 KERNKCPL
+2095 KERNKCL
-2103 KGKPE
+2103 LNGKSE
-2108 FNNMIDVNAERKFYF
+2108 FNNIMNVNTGRKSHF

-2141 NQSNNHTPSYVI
+2141 NQSNNHTPSYAI
-2153 MDKQNAQDNQITVFE
+2153 MDKQIAEDNQITVFE
-2168 KPIKTTHSSSR
+2168 KPIKTSLSSSR

-2186 SSDINDNDKL
+2186 SYDINDNDKL

-2203 HTEGCWSKFKASCL
+2203 HAEGCWSKFKASCL

-2264 STNEQLRTHLE
+2264 STNEQLRAHLE
-2275 SAVLE
+2275 SAALE

-2288 QLSLFNPQCI
+2288 QLSLFNPQLI
-2298 ERNLQTNEKCLN
+2298 ERNIQNNEKRSN
-2310 DTMNSYLI
+2310 DTMNPYLI
-2318 RDNSLDN
+2318 RDNSLDD

-2453 GVNKNDDYAV
+2453 GINKNDDYAV

-2513 TSSRQ
+2513 ISSRQ
-2518 LASSGFCLN
+2518 LASSGVCLS

-2536 DGLFTGGRNAFV
+2536 DGLFTGGCNMFV
-2548 QLYPQTSHYS
+2548 QLYPQTSHYPS
-2558 TTTSSGGPGG
+2558 TASGGEGG

-2573 LVKLK
+2573 LIKLK

-2652 IDRGLFLQKQVLGK
+2652 TDRGLFLQKQVLGK

-2975 LNSTNSIFPL
+2975 LNSTNFTFPL
-2985 SDSNKNSLYRTS
+2985 SDSNRNSLYRTS
-2997 IMNNNNYSMLT
+2997 IMNNNSMLA
-3008 RSHQSRIDSVIL
+3008 RSYQSRIDSVIL

-3028 LLKKDKLRGAFAFL
+3028 LLKKDKLRGAYAFL

-3050 VSFHIHQDFIS
+3050 VSFHIHQDLIS
-3061 HQAWW
+3061 HQTWW
-3066 ELKEKINSSSSS
+3066 ELKEKINSSPSS

-3100 SILTFNERVSD
+3100 SVLTFNERVSD

-3195 MIKWTRHPKRI
+3195 MIKWTRHPKHI
-3206 VERFTSKPTATTTD
+3206 VERFTSKPTSTT
-3220 FTLSQEPP
+3220 TLSQEPP
-3228 NSPPPTSHPHSYS
+3228 NSAPPTSHPPSSS
-3241 GFTHPSMNQEFRNIN
+3241 GIMHPSINQEFRNIN
-3256 NRTNSRPLVH
+3256 NRTNSKPPVQ
-3266 FRRGHNPVD
+3266 FRRVRNSVD
-3275 DSNYRLPPPTT
+3275 DGNHRLPPPTT